1 MAVSLSR
8 TADAVLEA
16 TVVGS
21 FTRLGF
27 DARSRL
33 QDWTPAEDLHGT
45 GRVVLVT
52 GANSGL
58 GKAAATMLARTG
70 AAVRLLVRSDVKGRR
85 TRDDIVSATGNEDVA
100 WYVADLTDL
109 AQVRRV
115 AAEIIEREERLDAV
129 VHNAGAMFP
138 DRQETGDGLE
148 RTIALHVVGPH
159 LLTCMLLDRLAA
171 TSPGRVIWMASGGM
185 YATPVTVDGLQSPD
199 DYRPATAY
207 ARAKRAQVVLSRQ
220 WQQRIGDG
228 RGIVFHAMHPGWAL
242 TPGVE
247 SSLPVFR
254 RIVGPL
260 FRTPEQGADTAVWL
274 SLADEPAEQGG
285 HFWLDRTPRSEYKL
299 PGTRRPAEREDAL
312 WDEVNRLA
320 GITAGAVPD

>member
-1 MAVSLSR
+1 MPLSPAR
-8 TADAVLEA
+8 AADAVLEA

-27 DARSRL
+27 DARSRM
-33 QDWTPAEDLHGT
+33 QDWTPADELDGV
-45 GRVVLVT
+45 GRTVLVT

-70 AAVRLLVRSDVKGRR
+70 AAVRLLVRSDDKGNR
-85 TRDDIVSATGNEDVA
+85 TRDDIVAATGNEDVA

-109 AQVRRV
+109 AQVREV
-115 AAEIIEREERLDAV
+115 AARIHDREQRLYAV
-129 VHNAGAMFP
+129 IHNAGAMFP
-138 DRQETGDGLE
+138 DRRETVDGIE
-148 RTIALHVVGPH
+148 ATIALHVVGPH
-159 LLTCMLLDRLAA
+159 LLTSLLVDRLALS
-171 TSPGRVIWMASGGM
+171 SPGRVIWMASGGM
-185 YATPVTVDGLQSPD
+185 YATPLTVAGLQSPD

-207 ARAKRAQVVLSRQ
+207 ARAKRAQVVMSRQ
-220 WQQRIGDG
+220 WQERVGDD

-274 SLADEPAEQGG
+274 TLADEPARLGG
-285 HFWLDRTPRSEYKL
+285 RFWLDRAPRSEHKL
-299 PGTRRPAEREDAL
+299 PSTRRPDAREDAL
-312 WDEVNRLA
+312 WGEVNRLA
-320 GITAGAVPD
+320 GMKATAPQG

>member
-1 MAVSLSR
+1 MPFSPAR
-8 TADAVLEA
+8 AADAVLEA

-21 FTRLGF
+21 FTRVGF

-33 QDWTPAEDLHGT
+33 QDWTPAVELDGA
-45 GRVVLVT
+45 GRTVLVT

-70 AAVRLLVRSDVKGRR
+70 AAVRLLVRSDDKGRR

-109 AQVRRV
+109 AQVRGV
-115 AAEIIEREERLDAV
+115 AARILEQEPRLDAV
-129 VHNAGAMFP
+129 IHNAGAMFP
-138 DRQETGDGLE
+138 DRQDTADGIE
-148 RTIALHVVGPH
+148 RTIALHVVAPH
-159 LLTCMLLDRLAA
+159 LLTALLVERLAA
-171 TSPGRVIWMASGGM
+171 ASPGRVIWMASGGM
-185 YATPVTVDGLQSPD
+185 YATPLTVEHLQSND

-207 ARAKRAQVVLSRQ
+207 ARAKRAQVVLSRL
-220 WQQRIGDG
+220 WQERVGDA

-274 SLADEPAEQGG
+274 TLADEPARRGG
-285 HFWLDRTPRSEYKL
+285 RFWLDRAPRSEHKL
-299 PGTRRPAEREDAL
+299 PTTRRPDEREDAL
-312 WDEVNRLA
+312 WDEVGRLA
-320 GITAGAVPD
+320 GLTVGSANL